1 MVGPFTMKNL
11 TRLAFRRARREKI
24 MGKFAKGSRES
35 SRMLHGN

>member
-24 MGKFAKGSRES
+24 MGKFANLRE
-35 SRMLHGN
+35 